1 MLLGI
6 WMRLCRDNLQGQQS
20 VCVDEHGLGEAKRAY
35 DGIEDLL
42 SQAAEHIANEVPATL
57 DSKVNVIFFPQ
68 IGFLISIRLSEHT
81 GTGVFEGTD
90 QDPWEKMFSTEANA
104 YYKSTLMGQLDQRFG
119 DMYTRICDKEIEI
132 VQELGER
139 VLEYE
144 DLLNTVSDV
153 SGELDCHVALAKGA
167 IMYNLSRP
175 SISEQNVLKIKGGRH
190 LLQELTVSA
199 FIANDTFIIGGNGT
213 ERSESAARLS
223 PRSEAANLQI
233 EGPSMIL
240 MTGPNYSGKSVYLK
254 QVAMI
259 TYMAHIGCFV
269 PAEAATIGLTDKILT
284 RIATRE
290 SVSRIQSAFMIDLQ
304 QTALALTMATHR
316 SLVIIDEF
324 GKGTETHDGAGL
336 AAGVFEHFLQR
347 GDDCPKVIGATH
359 FHEIFENGFLQPC
372 PRLGFAHM
380 EVNVDAQAT
389 SIEDQITYLYKYCQE
404 RSTSSFGTHC
414 AAMNGIDP
422 AVIERAENLI
432 LLAATGEDL
441 VEACA
446 GLASAELTELEDAV
460 SRFHLLMVL
469 SILTLHRG

>member
-1 MLLGI
+1 
-6 WMRLCRDNLQGQQS
+6 
-20 VCVDEHGLGEAKRAY
+20 
-35 DGIEDLL
+35 
-42 SQAAEHIANEVPATL
+42 
-57 DSKVNVIFFPQ
+57 
-68 IGFLISIRLSEHT
+68 
-81 GTGVFEGTD
+81 
-90 QDPWEKMFSTEANA
+90 
-104 YYKSTLMGQLDQRFG
+104 
-119 DMYTRICDKEIEI
+119 
-132 VQELGER
+132 
-139 VLEYE
+139 
-144 DLLNTVSDV
+144 
-153 SGELDCHVALAKGA
+153 
-167 IMYNLSRP
+167 MYNLSRP

-199 FIANDTFIIGGNGT
+199 FIANDTFIVGGNGT
-213 ERSESAARLS
+213 ERSESAARHS
-223 PRSEAANLQI
+223 PQSEAANPQL

-324 GKGTETHDGAGL
+324 GKGTETYDGAGL

-347 GDDCPKVIGATH
+347 GHDCPKVIGATH
-359 FHEIFENGFLQPC
+359 FHEIFENGFLQPR

-380 EVNVDAQAT
+380 EVNVDARAT
-389 SIEDQITYLYKYCQE
+389 SIEDQITYLYKYCQA

-446 GLASAELTELEDAV
+446 GLPSAELTELEDAV
-460 SRFHLLMVL
+460 SRFNFLMVL
-469 SILTLHRG
+469 SVLTLHRS